1 MKISERDLKLI
12 LAVLIVGVIALAW
25 WGQSKIKETNL
36 QTETEISALQTKFDD
51 LKIKDANRKY
61 YTDQT
66 ASNLRLYKGLMQQ
79 YGNGLDQ
86 EHIIMLLKAA
96 ELKTGVWINSASL
109 SGISSIYTFGAVTST
124 NPSRYGQ
131 QVYESDEIGV
141 KSGLTINYEGT
152 YDQVK
157 DFVDYMNTHASKN
170 LINTMSMSYSVGE
183 GMVKGSIQFDTFGIV
198 GSQREYEELKIL
210 DVFVG
215 TENIFDSETFINNY
229 VDGDYGQQIMT
240 NYDLFLMLHA
250 EGTDVDSV
258 AVGQRDDLNGEK
270 TLVANSNVQEKVTI
284 RVTGKA
290 GNYKVSYKIGN
301 ETYPED
307 NYADGVEFVPG
318 DTLDLYVVSSERL
331 SKDDL
336 SGVELT
342 IINTSDLVLNYK
354 VVNDDPENPRFK
366 LGKVTGQVIGY

>member
-1 MKISERDLKLI
+1 MKVSERDLKLI

-25 WGQSKIKETNL
+25 WGQSKIKETNE
-36 QTETEISALQTKFDD
+36 QTETQITALRTQYDD
-51 LKIKDANRKY
+51 LKMKDANRKY
-61 YTDQT
+61 YTDET
-66 ASNLRLYKGLMQQ
+66 ARYLKLYKGLMQQ

-96 ELKTGVWINSASL
+96 ELKTGVWINNANL
-109 SGISSIYTFGAVTST
+109 SGVSSIYTFGAITSS
-124 NPSRYGQ
+124 NPSRPGEL
-131 QVYESDEIGV
+131 VYQSDEVGV
-141 KSGLTINYEGT
+141 NSGLTVNFEGT
-152 YDQVK
+152 YAQVK
-157 DFVDYMNTHASKN
+157 DFIDYMNTHDSKN
-170 LINTMSMSYSVGE
+170 LISTMNMSYSGAE
-183 GMVKGSIQFDTFGIV
+183 GLVKGSMQFNTYGIV
-198 GSQREYEELKIL
+198 GSQREYQELVIK

-284 RVTGKA
+284 RVTGTA

-301 ETYPED
+301 KTYPED

-318 DTLDLYVVSSERL
+318 DTLDLYVVSSARL
-331 SKDDL
+331 DKDDL

>member
-12 LAVLIVGVIALAW
+12 LAVLIIGVIALAW

-36 QTETEISALQTKFDD
+36 QTETEISALQTKYDD

-66 ASNLRLYKGLMQQ
+66 ASNLKLYKGLMQQ

-198 GSQREYEELKIL
+198 GSQREYQELAIK

-284 RVTGKA
+284 RVTGTA
-290 GNYKVSYKIGN
+290 GKYKVSYKIGN